1 LAESNQIA
9 FCAAL
14 VADHSLRGTKSILR
28 YGWNLRDLT
37 GETTGIFLENPK
49 TPKATR
55 RLIESVQALRLVVF
69 DLSSVLSGRYRI
81 SVLTRRGKRLRAQKA
96 IVVP

>member
-1 LAESNQIA
+1 LRYADIRNLAESNQIA
-9 FCAAL
+9 FCATL
-14 VADHSLRGTKSILR
+14 IADDT
-28 YGWNLRDLT
+28 LRDLT
-37 GETTGIFLENPK
+37 GETTGVFLENPK

-55 RLIESVQALRLVVF
+55 KLIESAREFRLVVF
-69 DLSSVLSGRYRI
+69 DSPSALSGRYRI